1 MLRRACLVL
10 FSAVGSVAA
19 LAAQQPPGQ
28 GGFVPIEQ
36 LPPSEQLPSAPLLV
50 AAYAFV
56 WVALM
61 VYVWSVWRRLGKV
74 EAELR
79 ALEQKTRK

>member
-1 MLRRACLVL
+1 MLRRACLVV
-10 FSAVGSVAA
+10 FSVVGSIAA
-19 LAAQQPPGQ
+19 LAAQQPP

-50 AAYAFV
+50 AAYVFV
-56 WVALM
+56 WLALM
-61 VYVWSVWRRLGKV
+61 VYVWSVWRRLGRV